1 MRGVRHVDRHSGI
14 DEPLRGG
21 AEQTLLVDRLVGPH
35 SLRLRRTIRRDD
47 DERRARVGRLD
58 DRGMK
63 LRRRGP
69 RRCEYDHGLPV
80 ALPRPTA
87 KKELHRSSIWT
98 MTLIRGWRCMAMAT
112 GAERDPGETQAN
124 STPCAASSSTKV
136 AAKDCATSDIGSN
149 RDSGA

>member
-35 SLRLRRTIRRDD
+35 SLQLRRTIRRDD

-69 RRCEYDHGLPV
+69 RCCEHDRGLSGRF
-80 ALPRPTA
+80 AQA
-87 KKELHRSSIWT
+87 HCKER
-98 MTLIRGWRCMAMAT
+98 
-112 GAERDPGETQAN
+112 
-124 STPCAASSSTKV
+124 AASLVDMDDDLDSWMALHGHGHRRGARSR
-136 AAKDCATSDIGSN
+136 
-149 RDSGA
+149 RDASELDALRRELVDEGGGKGLRYIRHRIES